1 MNSFRLTSTT
11 EQDHQLQAQRLEHD
25 LSRIAA
31 GDPEGL
37 RALYEE
43 TRGSVY
49 GFALSI
55 LKSVQDAED
64 VLQETYI
71 RIHGA
76 AGRYQPQGRPLA
88 WILTITRNLAMMK
101 LRERGRRADPEEFQW
116 EQFSLPDNAQ
126 GVEDRLT
133 LLALLQNLSDE
144 ERQIVVLH
152 AVSGFKHREI
162 AALLQRPL
170 PTVLSKYHR
179 AMKKLRTMLE
189 VE

>member
-1 MNSFRLTSTT
+1 
-11 EQDHQLQAQRLEHD
+11 
-25 LSRIAA
+25 
-31 GDPEGL
+31 
-37 RALYEE
+37 
-43 TRGSVY
+43 
-49 GFALSI
+49 
-55 LKSVQDAED
+55 
-64 VLQETYI
+64 
-71 RIHGA
+71 
-76 AGRYQPQGRPLA
+76 
-88 WILTITRNLAMMK
+88 MMK